1 MNAMNRLILV
11 VALLLGIGEC
21 LADGKFFSPGPIPL
35 NVPFQ
40 RAAIFFD
47 GEREILVV
55 QSKYDASSAEAL
67 TALGWVVPV
76 PAVPEVGTLNS
87 DAAGFLFDLLDW
99 ATRPELDSLFKY
111 YFWPLLVLIVIRLVL
126 RIRAGGK
133 IPSRGRRWLL
143 GSYAGNIVL
152 ILLLL
157 ILAGNSYDG
166 PRSGMTAAPAPVQ
179 VVMEQTIG
187 SYDIKVVKADE
198 AGALVGWLN
207 RHGFRYD
214 AADEKVFADYI
225 ARRWAFVTA
234 KITPK
239 AAGENSA
246 LDQRGMTNPLVL
258 RFPSKRAVY
267 PLALTAA
274 VGRETEIELYVLHGH
289 KMDAGGRLPL
299 KFANKWD
306 AEGKVARLAGEDGP
320 QPADFEW
327 LKDHVEPKGLLA
339 GERFG
344 AGYVSKFRGRLTA
357 EQMTTDLVL
366 SRGADDEPHGVR
378 ERVLYESEYGHH
390 LRSGAPGGYFRFLR
404 PPAD

>member
-1 MNAMNRLILV
+1 MSRMILV
-11 VALLLGIGEC
+11 IALLLGIGEC
-21 LADGKFFSPGPIPL
+21 LADGRFFSPGSIPL

-55 QSKYDASSAEAL
+55 QSKYDAGNAEAL

-87 DAAGFLFDLLDW
+87 DSAGFLFDLLDW
-99 ATRPELDSLFKY
+99 ATRPELDSLFRY
-111 YFWPLLVLIVIRLVL
+111 YFWPLLVLLVIRLVL
-126 RIRAGGK
+126 RIQAGRK
-133 IPSRGRRWLL
+133 IPTRGRRWLL
-143 GSYAGNIVL
+143 GSYGGNTVL

-157 ILAGNSYDG
+157 ILAGNS
-166 PRSGMTAAPAPVQ
+166 PRSGMIAAPAPVQ

-239 AAGENSA
+239 AAGEKSA
-246 LDQRGMTNPLVL
+246 LDPRGMTNPLVL
-258 RFPSKRAVY
+258 RFPSKQAVY
-267 PLALTAA
+267 PLALTATI
-274 VGRETEIELYVLHGH
+274 GRETEIELYVLHGH

-306 AEGKVARLAGEDGP
+306 AEGKVARLSSEDGH
-320 QPADFEW
+320 QSADFEW
-327 LKDHVEPKGLLA
+327 LKYYLEPKGLLA

-366 SRGADDEPHGVR
+366 SRAADDEPHGVR
-378 ERVLYESEYGHH
+378 EHVLYESEYGHH
-390 LRSGAPGGYFRFLR
+390 LRSGAPGRYFLFLR
-404 PPAD
+404 PPPDNGRAP